1 MKGVIALEDSQIV
14 SLYWDRDETAIDH
27 TEKKYGKYLA
37 KIAYNIL
44 ADREDSQESVN
55 DTYLAAWDSMP
66 PHRPEVLSTYLG
78 KLTRRISIDL
88 FRKKNSQKRGSG
100 EYILSLQELGDC
112 VGSNTTQQAVDM
124 QLLTNAIEQYLRN
137 LSPEA
142 RNVFIGRYYYL
153 DPVKKIAAY
162 CHISESKAKILLY
175 RTRQGLW
182 EHLQKEGF
190 V

>member
-1 MKGVIALEDSQIV
+1 MQDSQIV
-14 SLYWDRDETAIDH
+14 DLYWCRNEAAIDQ
-27 TEKKYGKYLA
+27 TDKKYGRYLI

-55 DTYLAAWDSMP
+55 DTYLAAWNSMP
-66 PHRPEVLSTYLG
+66 PHRPDALSTYLG

-88 FRKKNSQKRGSG
+88 FRKRTSQKRGGG
-100 EYILSLQELGDC
+100 EYTLSLQELEGC
-112 VGSNTTQQAVDM
+112 ISGGNTTEQALDLH
-124 QLLTNAIEQYLRN
+124 LLSEAIETYLR
-137 LSPEA
+137 SVTQEA

-153 DPVKKIAAY
+153 DPVKKIAGY
-162 CHISESKAKILLY
+162 CRISESKTKILLH

-182 EHLQKEGF
+182 EYLQKEGF

>member
-1 MKGVIALEDSQIV
+1 MQDSQIV
-14 SLYWDRDETAIDH
+14 NLYWDRNETAIDQ
-27 TEKKYGKYLA
+27 TDKKYGRYLT

-66 PHRPEVLSTYLG
+66 PHRPDVLSTYLG
-78 KLTRRISIDL
+78 KLIRRVSIDL
-88 FRKKNSQKRGSG
+88 FRRKSSQKRGGG
-100 EYILSLQELGDC
+100 EYALSLQELESCISG
-112 VGSNTTQQAVDM
+112 GNTTEQALDL
-124 QLLTNAIEQYLRN
+124 QLLSEAIEKYLR
-137 LSPEA
+137 SISEEA

-153 DPVKKIAAY
+153 DPVKKIAGY

-182 EHLQKEGF
+182 EYLQKEGF

>member
-1 MKGVIALEDSQIV
+1 MDDSQIV
-14 SLYWDRDETAIDH
+14 ALYWDRNETAIDH
-27 TEKKYGKYLA
+27 TDKKYGRYLT

-55 DTYLAAWDSMP
+55 DTYLAAWNSMP
-66 PHRPEVLSTYLG
+66 PHRPNVLSAYLG

-88 FRKKNSQKRGSG
+88 FRKKNSQKRGGSQ
-100 EYILSLQELGDC
+100 YDLSLQELESC
-112 VGSNTTQQAVDM
+112 VGENTTEQALDA
-124 QLLTNAIEQYLRN
+124 QLLSQAIESYLR
-137 LSPEA
+137 SIGEEA

-153 DPVKKIAAY
+153 DPVKTVAGY
-162 CHISESKAKILLY
+162 CHISESKAKILLH

>member
-1 MKGVIALEDSQIV
+1 MQDSQIV
-14 SLYWDRDETAIDH
+14 ALYWDRDEAAIDQ
-27 TEKKYGKYLA
+27 TDKKYGRYLA

-44 ADREDSQESVN
+44 SDQEDSKESVN

-66 PHRPEVLSTYLG
+66 PHKPQVLSTYLG

-88 FRKKNSQKRGSG
+88 FRKKNSQKRSGG
-100 EYILSLQELGDC
+100 EYALSLQELEDC
-112 VGSNTTQQAVDM
+112 ISGGNTTEQALDM
-124 QLLTNAIEQYLRN
+124 QLLSEAIAQYLRTVTK
-137 LSPEA
+137 EA

-153 DPVKKIAAY
+153 DSVKEISAY

-182 EHLQKEGF
+182 EFLQKEGF